1 MRGRPQVP
9 RLADTAC
16 DELWKGTL
24 FVGHVEKDIYE
35 NSDNIGMLLYALLLL
50 HQAFNPDANDI
61 EIPVLF

>member
-35 NSDNIGMLLYALLLL
+35 NRDDIGMLL
-50 HQAFNPDANDI
+50 
-61 EIPVLF
+61 